1 MVLGELQI
9 PEAFEKNSPCK
20 TWGPKECLVGDVK
33 KVKELIKFV
42 HISVVFKLSFTR
54 SYYR

>member
-1 MVLGELQI
+1 MVLAELQI

-20 TWGPKECLVGDVK
+20 TWGPKEYLVGDVK

-42 HISVVFKLSFTR
+42 HLSVSI
-54 SYYR
+54 